1 MTTNRI
7 EKYVELKASLPRVWR
22 ALTDSGEFGE
32 WFGVKLAA
40 PFVAGTIVTGHITN
54 EGYEHLKMELH
65 IDRVDEAARI
75 FAFRWHPYAIDPKI
89 DYSGEPMTV
98 VQFAL
103 TETTRGTQLEITE
116 TGFDAIPA
124 ARRTKAFAMND
135 EGWTIQTQQITDY
148 LAKAS

>member
-1 MTTNRI
+1 MSTDRI
-7 EKYVELKASLPRVWR
+7 EKYVELKASLARVWK
-22 ALTDSGEFGE
+22 ALTDSQEFGE
-32 WFGVKLAA
+32 WFGAKLDA

-54 EGYEHLKMELH
+54 PGYEHLKMDLH

-75 FAFRWHPYAIDPKI
+75 FSFRWHPFAIEPDV
-89 DYSGEPMTV
+89 DYSAEPMTV
-98 VQFAL
+98 VRFAL

-116 TGFDAIPA
+116 TGFDALPA
-124 ARRTKAFAMND
+124 ARRTKAFTSND